1 MAQLWKIH
9 PTHPQ
14 TRSVR
19 QMAKILGGGGLIVY
33 PTDSSYALGWLAPF
47 KDAQEKVRQL
57 RRLDKHHN
65 FTIIC
70 RDLSDFSQ
78 YCHLDTWAF
87 RLCKGLTPGPYTFIL
102 RASKGVPQRLQNI
115 KSQTIGLRI
124 PEHTFVSRLLDELEA
139 PLLSSTLFLP
149 DEQTPTDPEQIHR
162 RLQNV
167 VDAVIDCGPCPEQ
180 PTTVL
185 SLVGDSPEV
194 MRRGRGSTAFLSNDS
209 LDRT

>member
-14 TRSVR
+14 VRLVR
-19 QMAKILGGGGLIVY
+19 QIAEILRGGGLIVY

-47 KDAQEKVRQL
+47 KDAQEKVRRL

-87 RLCKGLTPGPYTFIL
+87 RLCRELTPGPYTFIL
-102 RASKGVPQRLQNI
+102 SASKGVPQRLQNL
-115 KSQTIGLRI
+115 KSRTIGLRI
-124 PEHTFVSRLLDELEA
+124 PDHTFVRELLAELEA

-149 DEQTPTDPEQIHR
+149 DEQTPTDPDQIHQ
-162 RLQNV
+162 RLRPV
-167 VDAVIDCGPCPEQ
+167 VDAVIDCGHCPEQ

-185 SLVGDSPEV
+185 SLVGDGPEV
-194 MRRGRGSTAFLSNDS
+194 MRQGHGSTAFLSSDS
-209 LDRT
+209 LGRA